1 MLTILSKGR
10 GLLKN
15 TTYIQVQPVHQNKI
29 FQNCWMQKLNPSL
42 VKNQFMFM
50 SSVHKPV
57 KFPLMPATPSKII
70 PLLDHSSLKLG
81 YLIIQWDWTM
91 PTSSHCNGTLICVTW
106 KFEGQNKFQKK
117 NKYIYIYIYLQF
129 LFVQFW
135 EAEMLK
141 ETPMSKH
148 TVQAFFG
155 IIIFIYDA
163 SFFFLK

>member
-117 NKYIYIYIYLQF
+117 NIYIYIYIFAISFCPVLRGWDAKRDTNEQTHRTGIFWHYNFHLRRKLF
-129 LFVQFW
+129 L
-135 EAEMLK
+135 
-141 ETPMSKH
+141 P
-148 TVQAFFG
+148 
-155 IIIFIYDA
+155 
-163 SFFFLK
+163 